1 MKKLSQKEILDEGF
15 GSMMKSLVRGAAG
28 LAKGTAKMISPTAA
42 KVAKSA
48 ADKVGGAIGNV
59 LSSPTAAI
67 KEYFNRPEV
76 RSKYDNLVI
85 GKETKLNNFRRQIEL
100 EFRDVRQKEQIKT
113 TAEAYRTDEG
123 GTSPET
129 WSFEKIKTANG
140 GSIGPDGKKGGNKGE
155 GPGGVFV
162 PSPVPGHDGKDGKDG
177 SDGSGL
183 KFYDELRDW
192 KVKNIGPEAA
202 SVGITGHQ
210 MKEFLVSLG
219 VKDPDRVI
227 ADRAGLDRLKYNT
240 IVSNKQIATIE
251 TVLKSRGIV
260 TESKKSQKSLL
271 KHLQSLSS

>member
-1 MKKLSQKEILDEGF
+1 MKRLSQKELLDEGF
-15 GSMMKSLVRGAAG
+15 GSLVKGLARGAAG
-28 LAKGTAKMISPTAA
+28 IAKGTAKIISPTAA
-42 KVAKSA
+42 KLAKSA
-48 ADKVGGAIGNV
+48 ADKVGAAIGNV
-59 LSSPTAAI
+59 LSSPTMAI

-76 RSKYDNLVI
+76 RSKYDDLKI
-85 GKETKLNNFRRQIEL
+85 GKETKLNDFRRQIEL
-100 EFRDVRQKEQIKT
+100 EFRDVRKNEQIKT

-129 WSFEKIKTANG
+129 WSFEKVKLPSG
-140 GSIGPDGKKGGNKGE
+140 GSIGPDGEKGGKKGGENPPPLVSPPA
-155 GPGGVFV
+155 PGQDGK
-162 PSPVPGHDGKDGKDG
+162 DGKDGKDG
-177 SDGSGL
+177 SGV
-183 KFYDELRDW
+183 KFYDALRNW
-192 KVKNIGPEAA
+192 KVENIGPQAA

-227 ADRAGLDRLKYNT
+227 ADRAGLDKLKYDT

-271 KHLQSLSS
+271 KHLQSWSR